1 MWNNIK
7 ISTKILFCFCLV
19 FSLFGWAVY
28 SGYDS
33 LIKVADRAA
42 KASDMQTIVK
52 NVLEARRMEKNLI
65 IRKDASYRDKTLK
78 FIAEIKRQAEDD
90 KARFKNQDNKKL
102 MDDVIAATAIY
113 ETEFS
118 RLADLTLSG
127 SVDKSVL
134 EEIDKKMVAAARKTQ
149 EASEAA
155 MKDQQMEM
163 AQAVNSALSNSVI
176 FSSLAVLL
184 GGFAAFFI
192 TRSIVQSIHRV
203 VDSTRTVAEG
213 NLAIEHL
220 EDGKSEMGQLG
231 HSFNG
236 MIACVSSSVKDVA
249 ATAAKVSVSAYRIHV
264 VADNISGKTAEVATQ
279 ANSVAL
285 TSKDISTTS
294 GHIAQSCQ
302 LSADGARRASQSAQD
317 GSAIVD
323 NTIRVMQLI
332 ADTVQKSAQTV
343 TTLGDRS
350 NQIGTIISTIKEIA
364 DQTNLLAL
372 NAAIEAARA
381 GEYGRGFAVVAD
393 EVRALSERTTKATR
407 EIDEMIKAI
416 QGETRYAVTEMEQGL
431 LQVETG
437 TKEAALSGEAL
448 KQILNQ
454 VSAVAEQVTQIAAAV
469 EGQTV
474 ATGEISNSIDA
485 ITAAIQVAANDAH
498 ASAQSASEMNGI
510 AEELMGSIGKFKI
523 HEDVSLAIS
532 KAKSAHMI
540 FVGKIKSHL
549 AGAVRLDPNA
559 LLNHKTCA
567 FGKWY
572 QGSGQQACGK
582 NSVFA
587 EIDNPHE
594 KVHALGK
601 QAVIAFNAGEK
612 DKAHALCREMEANSM
627 QLVGMLDKLN

>member
-1 MWNNIK
+1 
-7 ISTKILFCFCLV
+7 
-19 FSLFGWAVY
+19 
-28 SGYDS
+28 
-33 LIKVADRAA
+33 
-42 KASDMQTIVK
+42 
-52 NVLEARRMEKNLI
+52 
-65 IRKDASYRDKTLK
+65 
-78 FIAEIKRQAEDD
+78 
-90 KARFKNQDNKKL
+90 
-102 MDDVIAATAIY
+102 
-113 ETEFS
+113 
-118 RLADLTLSG
+118 
-127 SVDKSVL
+127 
-134 EEIDKKMVAAARKTQ
+134 
-149 EASEAA
+149 
-155 MKDQQMEM
+155 
-163 AQAVNSALSNSVI
+163 
-176 FSSLAVLL
+176 
-184 GGFAAFFI
+184 
-192 TRSIVQSIHRV
+192 
-203 VDSTRTVAEG
+203 
-213 NLAIEHL
+213 
-220 EDGKSEMGQLG
+220 
-231 HSFNG
+231 
-236 MIACVSSSVKDVA
+236 
-249 ATAAKVSVSAYRIHV
+249 
-264 VADNISGKTAEVATQ
+264 
-279 ANSVAL
+279 
-285 TSKDISTTS
+285 
-294 GHIAQSCQ
+294 
-302 LSADGARRASQSAQD
+302 
-317 GSAIVD
+317 
-323 NTIRVMQLI
+323 MQLI